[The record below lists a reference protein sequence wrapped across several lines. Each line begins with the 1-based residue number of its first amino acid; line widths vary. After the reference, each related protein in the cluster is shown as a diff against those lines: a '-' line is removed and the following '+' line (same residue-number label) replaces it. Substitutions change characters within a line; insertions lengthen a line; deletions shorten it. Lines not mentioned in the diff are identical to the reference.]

1 MDRLQSATD
10 TFGSPNMQEMHQMFG
25 GGTNYMHFKI
35 PCLGDPG
42 RTPLHR
48 LRKSHSQRN
57 LSVGK
62 SHDHAR
68 TTSKFYDVPKKTHS
82 KQRPEAK
89 DGEFYITKHSNF
101 TAHLM
106 LKSPISTRSHSFKF
120 WKTGNMT
127 SSLSS
132 NFQSTG
138 DSNFQQQ
145 ALKIAPGSHL
155 FSKKNVFFTEGTQG
169 NFIKPDLITTRNP
182 KNRSVTNPY

>member
-25 GGTNYMHFKI
+25 YSTDYKHLKI
-35 PCLGDPG
+35 PCLGDPAH
-42 RTPLHR
+42 TPLHR
-48 LRKSHSQRN
+48 IRKSHSQRN
-57 LSVGK
+57 LSVCK

-68 TTSKFYDVPKKTHS
+68 TTSKFSDAPKKTHF

-89 DGEFYITKHSNF
+89 DSQFYLTKHSDF
-101 TAHLM
+101 TAQLM

-120 WKTGNMT
+120 WKNGNM
-127 SSLSS
+127 SNSFSS

-138 DSNFQQQ
+138 DSNFPQH
-145 ALKIAPGSHL
+145 ASKIALGSHL
-155 FSKKNVFFTEGTQG
+155 FIKKNVFFTEATQG
-169 NFIKPDLITTRNP
+169 SFIKPDLITTRNH